1 MCLIVFVVYCF
12 CGVIQYGGG
21 RGGNNTSGEDIDMH
35 RVVSI
40 RIQHDVSISRKNLS
54 QRVHLLYFLLLLIGE
69 KGFGYAGSSFHRVI
83 PGFMCQGG
91 DFTNHNGKYN
101 MMSRVLFV
109 CDVYM

>member
-1 MCLIVFVVYCF
+1 MFIFVCRILF
-12 CGVIQYGGG
+12 QWSDTIWG
-21 RGGNNTSGEDIDMH
+21 RGDNTSGKDIDMH

-40 RIQHDVSISRKNLS
+40 HTQHCIYIKKLPLTKSAPSIFHSS
-54 QRVHLLYFLLLLIGE
+54 TFIGE

-101 MMSRVLFV
+101 MMSRVFCL
-109 CDVYM
+109 